1 LGTTISSTAS
11 VSVLPRNIFLL
22 ATTRTKRKE
31 SKSNH
36 AIPSL
41 FSNELLIPISPS
53 LSRAPDLTFSNDL
66 IFHNLTFSNELIFH
80 DEGLHCDFACILC
93 DLLHDK
99 LDESYVRKIITDTI
113 EIEHKFITGE
123 DPLGLPSLSNTSQ
136 RVPTSHA
143 PNTNRCPPH
152 NR

>member
-1 LGTTISSTAS
+1 LGTAISSTAS

-41 FSNELLIPISPS
+41 FSNELLIPTSPS

-123 DPLGLPSLSNTSQ
+123 DPLSLPSLSNTSQ
-136 RVPTSHA
+136 RVLTSHA